1 MPPANDLDAL
11 PQIELVGPMAGF
23 PEHRRYVLV
32 DVDGTGAL
40 QALRSLDDPS
50 LRFLVMPPAY
60 VFPDYAP
67 EIDDSW
73 VQQLGLE
80 SGADAQVLV
89 VITPGA
95 TPRDATA
102 NLLAPVVVNVRTRV
116 AAQIVLREDLP
127 LRAPLSPAS

>member
-1 MPPANDLDAL
+1 MPAQDDDESL
-11 PQIELVGPMAGF
+11 PHLEMVGPMAGF
-23 PEHRRYVLV
+23 PQHRRYALV
-32 DVDGTGAL
+32 DVDGSGVL

-50 LRFLVMPPAY
+50 LRFLVVPPAHL
-60 VFPDYAP
+60 FPDYAP
-67 EIDDSW
+67 EIDDAW
-73 VQQLGLE
+73 VQQLGLA

-95 TPRDATA
+95 TPREATA

-127 LRAPLSPAS
+127 LRAPLAP